1 MGIPSARRGLPIY
14 DGGLR
19 QVFDFETDILDY
31 PFWRASTEYDGNLAV
46 MSLAMALSASRIPAQ
61 MDEQMDSA
69 LNLESFLT
77 DAGFTNLRLD
87 DYSKVTSMYT
97 VATAMGQRRME
108 AEGEEPFTLIA
119 IGVCGSGYQNEWQ
132 SNMSPGQGGI
142 HEGFREAAGLVVDR
156 LAGYIATQGI
166 EGPVKVWI
174 SGFSRAAA
182 FSNLAAA
189 ELTDTGMLPKE
200 NVYAYTFATPAAV
213 IAPPETSYEHIFN
226 IICPTDLVPQV
237 MPSDWGFG
245 RYGQDMFLPVP
256 EFSSFF
262 GAEMTNLR
270 EELDRRVFGV
280 DNNYSPELNLRMR
293 LLISLVLDVV
303 DNQAYYD
310 KIIQPALVGIMQDRS
325 IPNLLTTLRSL
336 MEEKIGS
343 TKSQI
348 KDVDELMDYF
358 LRVFSG
364 SMTRSGLGAANN
376 NNVSPMMRLF
386 NEHYINSYLANMDAI
401 RNRLFEPSTSAYYVM
416 VRGPVTVSIFFEG
429 EQDGWLV
436 SMDASGQ
443 KTYASFL
450 SDNALQDAFYM
461 ERCNQ
466 TTVLAVPADLDYRVE
481 WTAESG
487 GTVECLQT
495 LVSVHDSARYDCGVS
510 EKIQTRPGDS
520 GIALRQADG
529 RNMLPDGFTE
539 TTYDARKLAEFM
551 GIASLGVNWRYA
563 LMALCAVIALVICV
577 CLCFAAAHQMETKKR
592 FRFLSWL
599 CLCVLGIAALETE
612 AAYWFFADRPL
623 IRVFWKGV
631 VAACLLLLFFQTHPA
646 KGRLVKTY
654 FPVLA
659 LMLAGDLVITVHF
672 VSGAVLFLLAHAVLI
687 FRFLRQRPLSLGKWV
702 VWLVLSLSRA
712 AVIVLFYAPSYGW
725 MAWGAAVYTA
735 VILLTILTASGQP
748 FRTRVSVFMFAA
760 SDFLLILYSVLL
772 HDPLIHALYMGLFY
786 IALLSLAMGDE
797 SRAYESSPSLTG
809 ASEALT

>member
-1 MGIPSARRGLPIY
+1 M
-14 DGGLR
+14 
-19 QVFDFETDILDY
+19 
-31 PFWRASTEYDGNLAV
+31 
-46 MSLAMALSASRIPAQ
+46 
-61 MDEQMDSA
+61 
-69 LNLESFLT
+69 
-77 DAGFTNLRLD
+77 
-87 DYSKVTSMYT
+87 TSMYT

-142 HEGFREAAGLVVDR
+142 HEGFREAADLVVDR

-182 FSNLAAA
+182 VSNLAAA

-213 IAPPETSYEHIFN
+213 IAPPETGYEHIFN

-364 SMTRSGLGAANN
+364 SVTRSGLGAADN

-436 SMDASGQ
+436 SMDASGR
-443 KTYASFL
+443 KTYSAFL
-450 SDNALQDAFYM
+450 SDLSLRDAFYM

-466 TTVLAVPADLDYRVE
+466 TT
-481 WTAESG
+481 
-487 GTVECLQT
+487 
-495 LVSVHDSARYDCGVS
+495 
-510 EKIQTRPGDS
+510 
-520 GIALRQADG
+520 
-529 RNMLPDGFTE
+529 
-539 TTYDARKLAEFM
+539 
-551 GIASLGVNWRYA
+551 
-563 LMALCAVIALVICV
+563 
-577 CLCFAAAHQMETKKR
+577 
-592 FRFLSWL
+592 
-599 CLCVLGIAALETE
+599 
-612 AAYWFFADRPL
+612 
-623 IRVFWKGV
+623 
-631 VAACLLLLFFQTHPA
+631 
-646 KGRLVKTY
+646 
-654 FPVLA
+654 VLA

-748 FRTRVSVFMFAA
+748 FRTRISVFMFAA